1 MEIRSSCMHE
11 MYTQDIIAM
20 CQLLIV
26 QLVSVCVCVTLSMLY
41 QQTVNNNYLFE
52 AMNMIT

>member
-1 MEIRSSCMHE
+1 MHE